1 MIHWSGLNI
10 DEADWFC
17 VRDELSW
24 LKLGDIQGV
33 VCLGVVCHEGV
44 RNVWFIVGELPGQ
57 SLLFGRNFWDF

>member
-44 RNVWFIVGELPGQ
+44 RNVWFIVGELP
-57 SLLFGRNFWDF
+57 